1 MRIVIRWL
9 LLLIVMLMP
18 IQSWAQETTPTTPT
32 VQIDKRK
39 LLVPPRNADGTI
51 IVTPFLQEP
60 MRWALDQQQ
69 NFYSALRGAIKG
81 LASLSPWSAAWSL
94 ISLSF
99 LYGVFHAAGPGHG
112 KAVISAWVLA
122 TENELRR
129 GLVIAAMSAFFQ
141 ALTAIVIVSSLL
153 LFVDS
158 ASRMVRDVA
167 GFLESASYLMIAGMG
182 ALLLW
187 STLRVKPKAVAV
199 EPPQFEIVNV
209 HHHHHVHAAGET
221 CDCGHAHAP
230 AVSELK
236 EPLSWWRAVT
246 LAFAVGL
253 RPCTGA
259 LLVLIF
265 SYAAGLF
272 WAGVLSTLAMGLG
285 VFVTTAVMATL
296 AVYGKALAL
305 RFAGLDNRAL
315 GFAVKGLRVVCGLGI
330 LCLGSVLFWASLGR
344 GSGML

>member
-1 MRIVIRWL
+1 MRTIIGLFMLLATL
-9 LLLIVMLMP
+9 LLPLPAM
-18 IQSWAQETTPTTPT
+18 AQEGTTATPT

-51 IVTPFLQEP
+51 IVTPFRQDP
-60 MRWALDQQQ
+60 MRWMLEQQQ
-69 NFYSALRGAIKG
+69 NFYSALRGAIQG
-81 LASLSPWSAAWSL
+81 LSSLSPWSAAWSL
-94 ISLSF
+94 VSLSF

-129 GLVIAAMSAFFQ
+129 GLVIAALSALFQ
-141 ALTAIVIVSSLL
+141 ALTAIAIVSGLL

-182 ALLLW
+182 AYLLW
-187 STLRVKPKAVAV
+187 STLRIKSSPAVAATPEFV
-199 EPPQFEIVNV
+199 IVNV
-209 HHHHHVHAAGET
+209 HHNHLHAEGEA
-221 CDCGHAHAP
+221 CDCGHSHGP
-230 AVSELK
+230 ALSDVK

-265 SYAAGLF
+265 SYAAGLY
-272 WAGVLSTLAMGLG
+272 WAGILSTLAMGLG
-285 VFVTTAVMATL
+285 VFITIAAMASL

-305 RFAGLDNRAL
+305 RFAGLNNQAL
-315 GFAVKGLRVVCGLGI
+315 GLAVRTLRVVCGLMIFG
-330 LCLGSVLFWASLGR
+330 LGSLLFWASLGR
-344 GSGML
+344 STGMM